1 MPEKMQS
8 SFESEKFQQDRSTV
22 YDLMDRHAEIIN
34 SLPFSSNEKRED
46 FELLISKI
54 IVQSSVT
61 EALRNLDDDIRQKFY
76 APEFIS
82 ADPMWNVGII
92 RNDRWEDTTVM
103 SIKLLESFFDI
114 RYQQWKQ
121 DEDIIH
127 LRRVVARF
135 MSAVYADYRL
145 ESVK

>member
-8 SFESEKFQQDRSTV
+8 SFESERFQQDQSFLRE
-22 YDLMDRHAEIIN
+22 LIKRHENIIN
-34 SLPFSSNEKRED
+34 SLPFSSNEKRVD
-46 FELLISKI
+46 FELLIAKI
-54 IVQSSVT
+54 IVQSSIT
-61 EALRNLDDDIRQKFY
+61 EVLQDLNDDIQQKFY
-76 APEFIS
+76 APKLIS
-82 ADPMWNVGII
+82 YDPMWNVGII

-145 ESVK
+145 QKQ